1 MDERKDAE
9 SAGAKPA
16 AKGDL
21 PHVESPS
28 ISPANPDF
36 VAEAPSAA
44 MNAPADETEDTE
56 TKTPLFAGLAQH
68 RRAALFAA
76 SIAGA
81 IAFGALVGAFASG
94 GLSPQLPRKD
104 AVGMEERKAMEKSI
118 AHLTKE
124 ISSLKAS
131 IEATTKSASTQVPK
145 VSARIEQAPETTGSI
160 SGQREVQQ
168 VAAPAKATVLQDWSI
183 RFQRDGFVYVE
194 WRGELYQVM
203 PGIPLPGV
211 GRVETIKRQDGRLVV
226 VTSKGLI
233 VAQRDRD
240 FFTR

>member
-9 SAGAKPA
+9 SAGAKPD

-36 VAEAPSAA
+36 VAEAAPAA
-44 MNAPADETEDTE
+44 VSTPADEPEKPE
-56 TKTPLFAGLAQH
+56 IPTPLFAGLAQH
-68 RRAALFAA
+68 KRAALFAA

-94 GLSPQLPRKD
+94 GFTPQLLRKD

-145 VSARIEQAPETTGSI
+145 AAARIEQAAETTGSI
-160 SGQREVQQ
+160 SAPREAQQ
-168 VAAPAKATVLQDWSI
+168 IVAPAKPAVLQDWSI
-183 RFQRDGFVYVE
+183 RYQRDGFVYVE
-194 WRGELYQVM
+194 WRGELFQVM

>member
-9 SAGAKPA
+9 SAGAKPE

-36 VAEAPSAA
+36 IPEA
-44 MNAPADETEDTE
+44 APAALSVTAESEATEM
-56 TKTPLFAGLAQH
+56 KTPLFAGLAQH
-68 RRAALFAA
+68 KRAALFAA

-94 GLSPQLPRKD
+94 GLTPQLPRKD

-131 IEATTKSASTQVPK
+131 IETSSKAATTQVPK
-145 VSARIEQAPETTGSI
+145 AAARIEQTPETTGSVTAP
-160 SGQREVQQ
+160 REPQQ
-168 VAAPAKATVLQDWSI
+168 VAALAKPSVLHDWSI
-183 RFQRDGFVYVE
+183 RYQRDGYVYVE

-203 PGIPLPGV
+203 PGIPLPGI

-226 VTSKGLI
+226 VTTKGLI
-233 VAQRDRD
+233 VAQRDRGY
-240 FFTR
+240 FAQ